1 MQERGTEQDGELGRQ
16 ERVVGALLVASRALV
31 AVAARSLDDLDEEVT
46 LPQYRALVVL
56 GTSGPQSLTGLAEQ
70 VGIHVSTA
78 NRLTNR
84 LTTSGL
90 LQRVPTPSSSR
101 EVTLDLTDKGR
112 DLLERVLERRR
123 AEITR
128 IVDAMTPEQQEGA
141 IDALRTFAT
150 AAGEGPEQTWSWG
163 WTT

>member
-1 MQERGTEQDGELGRQ
+1 MEEHGTDQDARLSRH

-46 LPQYRALVVL
+46 LPQYRALVVI
-56 GTSGPQSLTGLAEQ
+56 GTHGPQSLTGLADQ

-84 LTTSGL
+84 LITAGL
-90 LQRVPTPSSSR
+90 LQRAPTPSSSR
-101 EVTLDLTDKGR
+101 EIILDLTDEGR
-112 DLLERVLERRR
+112 ALLDRVLARRR
-123 AEITR
+123 SEIAR

-141 IDALRTFAT
+141 IDALHTFAA
-150 AAGEGPEQTWSWG
+150 AAGEGPEQDWSWG
-163 WTT
+163 WTP